1 VRAFL
6 CIVLTLALAACSSN
20 KPPAHSAAECVKK
33 GARTGV
39 AGAKTGVETGVE
51 GVKAAGS
58 AVGGFFEGGADESG
72 KKWKEGKAETKR
84 VAHTGAEETKH
95 ESQAPNC
102 P

>member
-1 VRAFL
+1 L

-51 GVKAAGS
+51 GVKAA
-58 AVGGFFEGGADESG
+58 V
-72 KKWKEGKAETKR
+72 
-84 VAHTGAEETKH
+84 
-95 ESQAPNC
+95 
-102 P
+102 